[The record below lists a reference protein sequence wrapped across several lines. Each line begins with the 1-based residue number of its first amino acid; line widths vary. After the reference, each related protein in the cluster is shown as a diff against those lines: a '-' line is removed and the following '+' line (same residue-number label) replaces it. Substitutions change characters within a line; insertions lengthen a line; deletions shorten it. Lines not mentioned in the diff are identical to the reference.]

1 MIHIDID
8 VDDAAAQRMLTKM
21 KMRSEDMIPVFK
33 HAQNQ
38 LEKANAENFAAGGL
52 PSGGWAPR
60 TRKYAWKIM
69 VKTGKLADSL
79 TSLTG
84 PPNVITPK
92 FAEFGTN
99 VEYAHFHQSGT
110 TKMAARKVVFE
121 PRGFSKE
128 LGDAAVDYIVRGAL
142 FAR

>member
-1 MIHIDID
+1 MVRIDID
-8 VDDAAAQRMLTKM
+8 VDDDAAQRMLSKM
-21 KMRSEDMIPVFK
+21 KMRAEDMIPVFK
-33 HAQNQ
+33 HAQSE
-38 LEKANAENFAAGGL
+38 LEKANAENFATGGL
-52 PSGGWAPR
+52 PSGGWPPR

-84 PPNVITPK
+84 PPNVITPT
-92 FAEFGTN
+92 FAEFGTS

-110 TKMAARKVVFE
+110 TKMAQRKVVFE

-128 LGDAAVDYIVRGAL
+128 IGDAAADYIIRGSL